1 MRPSNWP
8 EWLSQIISVLGNT
21 VGLIGILFIQYIPFI
36 TTGTIGYTGTVG
48 PEWLF
53 VNMLFSIIPMM
64 AALPLLNRYFLNKT
78 GRAWLG
84 AIVVCAIFI
93 LMTTSGTTIYYMI

>member
-1 MRPSNWP
+1 MVVPLPVMMTKMAQTTIAPSHA
-8 EWLSQIISVLGNT
+8 L
-21 VGLIGILFIQYIPFI
+21 PFLK
-36 TTGTIGYTGTVG
+36 TGTIGYTGTVG

-64 AALPLLNRYFLNKT
+64 AALPLLNRYFFNKT

-84 AIVVCAIFI
+84 AIVVCAIFVI
-93 LMTTSGTTIYYMI
+93 MTGSGTTIYYAL